1 MAVTLTIA
9 GTDRSRLVVAG
20 SVRMLNQLTRQ
31 VDQASFDIDKYGSRT
46 FAPSVGQEVVIQNGS
61 TKLFAGR
68 IVQVDEQYDK
78 LDLVRYRIQCVDYTR
93 DLDHQLVV
101 ETYEDQTINAIIADI
116 KSRYLP
122 STITT
127 TNVDAPVTVKYI
139 AFNYE
144 YPSDCLKQL
153 AELVNYDWY
162 VDYDKDIH
170 FFAKEENAAP
180 FELSDTGGKYIYESL
195 SLKKDITPVRNTVYV
210 RGVEYKGD
218 TFTVE
223 RTGDGVHQLWG
234 TEYKFADIRVVT
246 TGQEK
251 SVGLDNIDNATNY
264 DCLYNFTEKFIRFR
278 ADKIPTSGTLI
289 QIIGRPWLP
298 VLVKVRDSASI
309 DTFSALEGNGLYEY
323 KIIDRSIRTKEGA
336 RQRALAELLA
346 YSATSVEGEFETYA
360 DGLRAGMRIRVDS
373 DLRGID
379 AYYVINKVES
389 FIEVANK
396 DTVKIRYRISLLTTR
411 TFDHID
417 LLQKLLKDA
426 NKEVRV
432 DEDNELIDEIEND
445 DETLTMVEAVTF
457 TAEERAYVWGAT
469 GAPILYWNL
478 GDWG

>member
-101 ETYEDQTINAIIADI
+101 ETYEDQTIDAIIADI

-210 RGVEYKGD
+210 RGGEYKGD

-234 TEYKFADIRVVT
+234 TEYKFDDIRVVT

-289 QIIGRPWLP
+289 QIIGRPWPP
-298 VLVKVRDSASI
+298 VLVKVATRQASTPSARSRATASTSTRSSTGASGPRREPGNAPWPNSWPTAPRPSRANSRPTPTACAPACGSASTPI
-309 DTFSALEGNGLYEY
+309 CAASTP
-323 KIIDRSIRTKEGA
+323 T
-336 RQRALAELLA
+336 
-346 YSATSVEGEFETYA
+346 TS
-360 DGLRAGMRIRVDS
+360 S
-373 DLRGID
+373 
-379 AYYVINKVES
+379 
-389 FIEVANK
+389 
-396 DTVKIRYRISLLTTR
+396 TR
-411 TFDHID
+411 
-417 LLQKLLKDA
+417 
-426 NKEVRV
+426 
-432 DEDNELIDEIEND
+432 
-445 DETLTMVEAVTF
+445 
-457 TAEERAYVWGAT
+457 
-469 GAPILYWNL
+469 
-478 GDWG
+478 